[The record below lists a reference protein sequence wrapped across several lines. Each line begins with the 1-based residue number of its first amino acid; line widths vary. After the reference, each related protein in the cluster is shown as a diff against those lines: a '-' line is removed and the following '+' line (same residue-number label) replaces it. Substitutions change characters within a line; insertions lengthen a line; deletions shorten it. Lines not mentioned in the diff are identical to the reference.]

1 MTNLKKIILKYYLL
15 IRVTIFQKKNR
26 NFFLNLG
33 IDKNKLFNYTSPIY
47 NPSKIE
53 DKKLLNMANNI
64 KPDYVIINLA
74 GGVQEIL
81 DFILKKFK
89 YENKNNM
96 YRSSNIFF
104 TKDQAPI
111 NRIIDKF
118 F

>member
-1 MTNLKKIILKYYLL
+1 MIQVKY
-15 IRVTIFQKKNR
+15 FQKNR

-33 IDKNKLFNYTSPIY
+33 IDKNKLFNYTAPTF

-53 DKKLLNMANNI
+53 DKKLLKLANNI
-64 KPDYVIINLA
+64 KPDYVIINLG

-96 YRSSNIFF
+96 YRCSNILFYKRSSSN
-104 TKDQAPI
+104 
-111 NRIIDKF
+111 
-118 F
+118 